1 MDITTMGA
9 IDCDVH
15 PTVSSISAL
24 LPYFDDFWRDS
35 LVDRGVQNLDSSA
48 YPPNAPISAR
58 PDWRDEKGNAADSIT
73 KLQMHALDRWKLRAA
88 IANCIYGV
96 HMVVSEDMAAAFAR
110 AVNDWM
116 VKEWLD
122 KEPRLRASI
131 VVPAQNPELAAVE
144 IDRCAADQRFV
155 QVLLPAAA
163 EMPLGKRHYWPIYAA
178 AERHGLPIGIH
189 AGSSYRYPVTP
200 VGWPSYYVEDY
211 ASQAMAFQGQVA
223 SLVAE
228 GVFAKFPNLR
238 VVLIESGVTWL
249 PGFLWRFS
257 KFWRGLRTEVPWVDR
272 SPGEIVRD
280 HFRLT
285 VTPMDAPDNGNHVER
300 IVEHLQSEG
309 TLLFSSDFPHW
320 HFDGDDIVPAGFPGA
335 LLRKLTVDNPLET
348 YPRLAKG
355 GAS

>member
-1 MDITTMGA
+1 MDISTMGA

-15 PTVSSISAL
+15 PTVPSINVL

-35 LVDRGVQNLDSSA
+35 IVDRGIENLDTTS
-48 YPPNAPISAR
+48 YPPNAPLSAR
-58 PDWRDEKGNAADSIT
+58 PDWRDENGNAADT
-73 KLQMHALDRWKLRAA
+73 VAKLQTHALDRWKLRAA
-88 IANCIYGV
+88 IGNCIYGV

-110 AVNDWM
+110 AVNDWL

-122 KEPRLRASI
+122 REPRLRASI
-131 VVPAQNPELAAVE
+131 VVPAQNPELAAAE
-144 IDRCAADQRFV
+144 IDRCAPDQRFV
-155 QVLLPAAA
+155 QVLLPAMA
-163 EMPLGKRHYWPIYAA
+163 EMPLGRRHYWPIYAA
-178 AERHGLPIGIH
+178 AEKHGLPIGIH

-223 SLVAE
+223 SLVSE
-228 GVFAKFPNLR
+228 GVFAKFPSLR

-272 SPGEIVRD
+272 SPAEIVRE

-285 VTPMDAPDNGNHVER
+285 VTPMDAPDGGGHVER
-300 IVEHLQSEG
+300 ICEHLQSDG

-320 HFDGDDIVPAGFPGA
+320 HFDGDDIVPPGFPSA

-355 GAS
+355 GAA